1 MNKRNNFKENGIT
14 LIALVVTIIV
24 LLILAGI
31 TINLAMGSNG
41 LIQKSKAAKEQT
53 EIGKEKEIIALAY
66 NSALSKKVSNGGLI
80 EVTAGDLNTELTN
93 QGASARGNPI
103 KVTFNESKRQYTINT
118 NGEIKYEGIKNVENN
133 LSLAISTQETESR
146 AILLRVSAEGG
157 NYNDLS
163 IDELQY
169 TCNDETIDGQNAEFA
184 ITKPGLYRITAT
196 NLNGEYGEIIWNE
209 YPASKAEEYSTI
221 QNSNYKLSK
230 DGYDVWIPEGFAY
243 GTSENVGNV
252 TKGLVITDSVEQID
266 GKNYSNGNEFV
277 WIPVDKTNLTVGKT
291 NKKMA
296 EISSGT
302 NYRGVLYTWN
312 SNQTGEECYDPALG
326 RKEPAYLTYSDSW
339 SENTTGISEEIL
351 QQEYNNLIASIKE
364 YGGFYVARYEMGD
377 SSSDISRLCVT
388 PARNLNWWNAYSK
401 AKAYNKNGI
410 TSGMIWGSQWD
421 AMLNFGLTN
430 PNDSSKVTASTNGNH
445 SYTILNTGMWVGP
458 NNETDVINNIFDLE
472 ANVREWTMAA
482 AIDGTGS
489 SWSSSR
495 RVLRGGSARYTCSA
509 KDSGSYNPGDTEDS
523 YLYMDYFCTRI
534 MFYIDV

>member
-364 YGGFYVARYEMGD
+364 YGGFYVARYEMGKG
-377 SSSDISRLCVT
+377 SDNFSKIAVT
-388 PARNLNWWNAYSK
+388 PTSANTQDENMWYGLYNR
-401 AKAYNKNGI
+401 AKAYNKTGV
-410 TSGMIWGSQWD
+410 TSGMIWGSQYD
-421 AMLNFGLTN
+421 AMLNFALTN
-430 PNDSSKVTASTNGNH
+430 SSDSAKVNQNTNGNH
-445 SYTILNTGMWVGP
+445 TSKLYKTGTWLGESNQTDKINNVFDLEGNLYEWTKEAYYTDSRALRGGTFSDSHSPCYRSSYGP
-458 NNETDVINNIFDLE
+458 NN
-472 ANVREWTMAA
+472 
-482 AIDGTGS
+482 S
-489 SWSSSR
+489 SIYFSSR
-495 RVLRGGSARYTCSA
+495 LS
-509 KDSGSYNPGDTEDS
+509 
-523 YLYMDYFCTRI
+523 LYI
-534 MFYIDV
+534 NV